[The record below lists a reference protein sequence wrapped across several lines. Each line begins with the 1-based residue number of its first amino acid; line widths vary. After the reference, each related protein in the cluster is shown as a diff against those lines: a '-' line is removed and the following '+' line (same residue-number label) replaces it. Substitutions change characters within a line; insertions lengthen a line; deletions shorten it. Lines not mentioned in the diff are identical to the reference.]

1 MAEND
6 YLSNIQNQRLN
17 QQWSNNMAWTTPS
30 WMQAD
35 FKQGRAASTA
45 KYQPVSMGIQPNYYR
60 DAQMKMNPSMRAT
73 LTPTVRGALAG
84 GWSRGRGARSGTTG
98 TTRTTGTTSRTAG
111 RPTSSGTPP
120 SSTAPTLPT
129 TPLPAPSPTT
139 PPYTGPSSPPPAPP
153 TSPLPPPA
161 PGVMPAGTPTGTP
174 AFPPPGT
181 IAPPPMSATPLDP
194 RRQDIADTFRRVRE
208 ERSESS
214 SPATSA
220 PSTPSF
226 TPMPRTPSVM
236 ATNLPA
242 RTPSTPSAP
251 TPLDPRR
258 QAIADTFKRVREER
272 QKPPAGTRSQK
283 RATPSRIGKFGQN
296 LIDNNL
302 GNIPPT
308 I

>member
-6 YLSNIQNQRLN
+6 YLGNIQNQRLN
-17 QQWSNNMAWTTPS
+17 QQWSNSMAWTTPS
-30 WMQAD
+30 WMQTG
-35 FKQGRAASTA
+35 FKQGREASTA

-73 LTPTVRGALAG
+73 ITPTVRGALAG

-161 PGVMPAGTPTGTP
+161 PGVMPAGTPTVTP

-181 IAPPPMSATPLDP
+181 PAPPPMSPAPLTPLQQRAVVGVAQNKAQP
-194 RRQDIADTFRRVRE
+194 
-208 ERSESS
+208 
-214 SPATSA
+214 TSTTPLGQ
-220 PSTPSF
+220 PSNPLP
-226 TPMPRTPSVM
+226 PMQRTPSVT
-236 ATNLPA
+236 ATNRQP

-272 QKPPAGTRSQK
+272 QKSPAGTRSQK